1 MAFATTVKLGEG
13 TKLEYEDTTWKEL
26 LFAKELPA
34 LGETGSFVDVTPLRS
49 TVKVYAAGE
58 ADTQELEFVLF
69 DVPGDTDHQNFF
81 TKANSATSLNMRITY
96 TSGRIGTFL
105 AELNRAMVNPPAR
118 GEGLTVTVKARQ
130 SGAVTWTATA

>member
-1 MAFATTVKLGEG
+1 MAYATTVKLGEG
-13 TKLEYEDTTWKEL
+13 SKLEYEDTTWKEL

-34 LGETGSFVDVTPLRS
+34 LGETGSFVDVTPIRA

-69 DVPGDTDHQNFF
+69 DVPGDTNHQNFF
-81 TKANSATSLNMRITY
+81 TKANQAASLSMRITY
-96 TSGRIGTFL
+96 TSGRIGTFT
-105 AELNRAMVNPPAR
+105 AELNRATVNPPAR

-130 SGAVTWTATA
+130 SGAVTWTATV